1 MTTKTTI
8 MMTRKKKPN
17 TKNIVGVVSIAA
29 TVTVKITIIVIADR
43 REEKTTAITI

>member
-29 TVTVKITIIVIADR
+29 TVKLTIIVIADR